1 MTLHKFT
8 KILGYTLAALG
19 IAYFIKQ
26 MMLSKKC
33 SFGWHKT
40 KVEEKAEEE
49 KRTGSR
55 YGSNPVR
62 Y

>member
-8 KILGYTLAALG
+8 KILGYTVAALG
-19 IAYFIKQ
+19 IAYVIKQ
-26 MMLSKKC
+26 MMHSEKC
-33 SFGWHKT
+33 SFGWHKP

-55 YGSNPVR
+55 YGSNPIH